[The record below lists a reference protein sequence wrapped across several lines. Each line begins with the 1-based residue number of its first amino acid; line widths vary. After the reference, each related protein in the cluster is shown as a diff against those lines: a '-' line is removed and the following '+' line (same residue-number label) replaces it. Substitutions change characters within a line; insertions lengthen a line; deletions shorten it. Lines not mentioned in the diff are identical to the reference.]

1 MDLDGFIEK
10 INGLFSSSSLP
21 SLVIIDKYPWTTPTI
36 VGRLVEELGTD
47 HLLILT
53 NKHVSRDVIESLE
66 HIDENLKAY
75 NSMVIVDSMYGYS
88 LIQDNIFDTVFNINK
103 LLNSLRDRVNKIVID
118 LTGSD
123 GSIATAI
130 IYSAHKILGDR
141 VVLTTIDNIP
151 LYGIP
156 AYPGSPRWLHRVY
169 VYGNNKVEGKG
180 PIVNEYPRNIEW
192 RGSRG
197 IYIALSKVFNT
208 LTSCGCVETYY
219 MDRRSIVSRNNR
231 LEAWISMI
239 GAMGEK
245 RRLFSL
251 DELNGPDQ
259 NTSSMIYNAWKNISE
274 LLSLSMNDVDKQS
287 IDRLIMQIQRYVGA
301 ADLVIKEAASSSP
314 QWFDSVGEKLHR
326 IILSSSSEKNRLA
339 IVPDT
344 NLFYQGIH
352 MVLLKA
358 SIRQGNPWSPL
369 RNVSIY
375 IPICAETEINGKVA
389 ETNPDSGG
397 LQRISYIM
405 ALLANRALLETRYY
419 YDAKT
424 LPATSQPC
432 EASMAVEAP
441 TLPEQRILLITA
453 DHKAFTAW
461 QTLNICRGKVACGYI
476 GHSDKPLDTDTI
488 YGRFYTS
495 ISLSLLLYVSSLFL
509 PATLKGSRGEVKL
522 LVKSLKGSNA
532 PVISVHR
539 LKEQ

>member
-1 MDLDGFIEK
+1 MFIEK
-10 INGLFSSSSLP
+10 IDELFSSSSLP
-21 SLVIIDKYPWTTPTI
+21 SLVVIDKYPWTTPTI

-53 NKHVSRDVIESLE
+53 NKHVSRNVVESLE
-66 HIDENLKAY
+66 HIGENLRAH
-75 NSMVIVDSMYGYS
+75 NAVVVVDSMYGCS
-88 LIQDNIFDTVFNINK
+88 LIRDNIFDTVFNINK
-103 LLNSLRDRVNKIVID
+103 LLNGLRDKVNKIVID
-118 LTGSD
+118 LTGGD

-130 IYSAHKILGDR
+130 IYSAQKILGDR
-141 VVLTTIDNIP
+141 VVLTIIDNIP

-169 VYGNNKVEGKG
+169 VYGDSRVKGRG

-197 IYIALSKVFNT
+197 VYIALSKVFNT
-208 LTSCGCVETYY
+208 LTSCGCIETYY
-219 MDRRSIVSRNNR
+219 MDRRSIISGNNR
-231 LEAWISMI
+231 LEAWIGMI

-259 NTSSMIYNAWKNISE
+259 NTSSMMYNAWKNISE
-274 LLSLSMNDVDKQS
+274 LLSLSMGDVDKQS

-339 IVPDT
+339 VVPDT

-419 YDAKT
+419 YDAKI

-441 TLPEQRILLITA
+441 TLPEQKILLITA

-495 ISLSLLLYVSSLFL
+495 ISLSLLLYASSLFL
-509 PATLKGSRGEVKL
+509 PVTLKGSRGEAKL
-522 LVKSLKGSNA
+522 IVKSLKGSNA